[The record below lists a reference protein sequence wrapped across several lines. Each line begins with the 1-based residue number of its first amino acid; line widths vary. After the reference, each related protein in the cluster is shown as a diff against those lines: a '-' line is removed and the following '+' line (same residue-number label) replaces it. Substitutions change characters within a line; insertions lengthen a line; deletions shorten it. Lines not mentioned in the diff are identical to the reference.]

1 MVIEDSEFDF
11 REILIKILDG
21 LSETDCKKL
30 KFLLGKDITRQIQ
43 DDPSIDGTLNLFQR
57 LFDQQKISDQNFT
70 YLIKAFEAVQC
81 PAAAQRLRDHQMFR
95 LRTRSVN
102 STGSVNQSVTVT
114 ELILA
119 DEYFTD
125 FQLDKQPSSALIQC
139 HSDQQLQPLV
149 NNNKILL
156 SDPTSSSRR
165 LCEPSPYERYF
176 IKSKYSGKLIGVV
189 NKTSDQGEKLLQ
201 WYDDQ
206 KQRCI
211 QQWYFIPVPNRKNH
225 HQFYIIQSVFNRK
238 VFDVPGGAPSNEN
251 SIQQWDIAIYNPNQQ
266 FRLIDVPKEKSCLIQ
281 NVASEKV
288 LDGITKQSITQAQL
302 DTTKIQ
308 STIDNHQTLWQI
320 IPFNGDRPGEKLT
333 DCPYVSSLNDLT
345 VIKFGQVFGDDGGYS
360 TDDSQKYELSIS
372 HYISSIFVVWSDW
385 LNSMTMTYSS
395 SNPQNNEQSR
405 QGYPRGQ
412 PDVNGKHKKSETFN
426 VTVLD
431 LNERISRVHLII
443 GIGQDMQKAYRY
455 PDPTHYIVGIQ
466 FHTTHN
472 RSSQYYGSQQGQL
485 FIEEYPGFALGY
497 VRGGSNV
504 FIERLQFVWY
514 KI

>member
-81 PAAAQRLRDHQMFR
+81 PAAAQRLR
-95 LRTRSVN
+95 
-102 STGSVNQSVTVT
+102 G
-114 ELILA
+114 
-119 DEYFTD
+119 
-125 FQLDKQPSSALIQC
+125 
-139 HSDQQLQPLV
+139 
-149 NNNKILL
+149 
-156 SDPTSSSRR
+156 R

-176 IKSKYSGKLIGVV
+176 IKSKYSGKLIGVA

-225 HQFYIIQSVFNRK
+225 HQLYIIQSVFNRK

-288 LDGITKQSITQAQL
+288 LDGITKQSITQVQL

-308 STIDNHQTLWQI
+308 STIDNHQTLWQLM
-320 IPFNGDRPGEKLT
+320 PFNGDRPGEKLT
-333 DCPYVSSLNDLT
+333 DCPYVSSLN
-345 VIKFGQVFGDDGGYS
+345 G
-360 TDDSQKYELSIS
+360 E
-372 HYISSIFVVWSDW
+372 H
-385 LNSMTMTYSS
+385 
-395 SNPQNNEQSR
+395 
-405 QGYPRGQ
+405 
-412 PDVNGKHKKSETFN
+412 
-426 VTVLD
+426 
-431 LNERISRVHLII
+431 
-443 GIGQDMQKAYRY
+443 
-455 PDPTHYIVGIQ
+455 
-466 FHTTHN
+466 
-472 RSSQYYGSQQGQL
+472 
-485 FIEEYPGFALGY
+485 
-497 VRGGSNV
+497 
-504 FIERLQFVWY
+504 
-514 KI
+514 